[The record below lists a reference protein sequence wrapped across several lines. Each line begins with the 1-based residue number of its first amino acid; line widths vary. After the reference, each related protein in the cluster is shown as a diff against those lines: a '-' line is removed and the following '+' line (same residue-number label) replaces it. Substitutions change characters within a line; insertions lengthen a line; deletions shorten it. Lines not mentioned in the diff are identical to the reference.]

1 MVNEWTDGED
11 EQADQNEWRIRLREP
26 AWVRATLWLLPEPLF
41 AVTLSAVCL
50 VIALFLVVYGT
61 EARQPKFFYPAA
73 ASACV
78 SAVVAGASFV
88 RSRIRRKLVEAVL
101 PGSTGPST
109 QPTEAIVS
117 ALVFFCSWFQL
128 VTMFGRPRPLGP
140 GQRAVSV
147 GVTLLASLY
156 FRLRG
161 YDKLREYF
169 ATAHQSE
176 TVSWFQIL
184 VVIVTFLAMGAYW
197 AFLLV

>member
-1 MVNEWTDGED
+1 MVSDWNDEADEPDEED
-11 EQADQNEWRIRLREP
+11 EWRIRRREP
-26 AWVRATLWLLPEPLF
+26 VWVRATLWLLPEPLF

-61 EARQPKFFYPAA
+61 EARQPKLFYPAV

>member
-1 MVNEWTDGED
+1 MASDWNGQAD
-11 EQADQNEWRIRLREP
+11 EQDEEHQRRIRLREP

-61 EARQPKFFYPAA
+61 EARQPKLFYPAA

-78 SAVVAGASFV
+78 SALVAGASFV
-88 RSRIRRKLVEAVL
+88 RSRMHRKFVEAVL
-101 PGSTGPST
+101 PDRQKPST

-128 VTMFGRPRPLGP
+128 VTMFGRPRPPGP
-140 GQRAVSV
+140 GQRAVAV

-156 FRLRG
+156 FRWRG

-169 ATAHQSE
+169 TTAHQGE
-176 TVSWFQIL
+176 TVSWFQVL

>member
-26 AWVRATLWLLPEPLF
+26 AWVRVTLWLLPEPLF

-128 VTMFGRPRPLGP
+128 TVIFFRPHPWKP

-176 TVSWFQIL
+176 TVSWFQVL

>member
-1 MVNEWTDGED
+1 MGNEFTDGED
-11 EQADQNEWRIRLREP
+11 EQAEQNEWRIRLREP
-26 AWVRATLWLLPEPLF
+26 AWVRATLWLLPEALF

-61 EARQPKFFYPAA
+61 EARQPTLFYPAA

-78 SAVVAGASFV
+78 SALVAGASFV
-88 RSRIRRKLVEAVL
+88 RSRTHRKLVEAVV
-101 PGSTGPST
+101 PGSQKPST

-117 ALVFFCSWFQL
+117 AVVFFSCWVQL
-128 VTMFGRPRPLGP
+128 MVMVFRPHPWRP
-140 GQRAVSV
+140 GQRAVSL

-161 YDKLREYF
+161 YGKLREYF
-169 ATAHQSE
+169 TTAHQGE
-176 TVSWFQIL
+176 TVTWFQVLAVIL
-184 VVIVTFLAMGAYW
+184 TFLAMGAYW

>member
-1 MVNEWTDGED
+1 MASDWNDETDEPD
-11 EQADQNEWRIRLREP
+11 EEHEWRMRLREP

-61 EARQPKFFYPAA
+61 EARQPKLFYPAA

-78 SAVVAGASFV
+78 SALVAGASFV
-88 RSRIRRKLVEAVL
+88 RSRIRRKRVEVVL
-101 PGSTGPST
+101 PGSQKPST

-128 VTMFGRPRPLGP
+128 TVIFFRPHPWKP

-176 TVSWFQIL
+176 TVSWFQVL